1 MIRLALTMSTWL
13 MAGGAALVH
22 SACAE
27 RTLDDEVEQLC
38 RDGCERT
45 MRCDVIF
52 DDKTLEQCVQDC
64 IPPTKKGREK
74 CEERFELSVCISQ
87 LTCKESEEYE
97 DVISHLDGKREFE
110 INYPCAEENVR
121 YIEECLDSWESEPLE

>member
-13 MAGGAALVH
+13 MAGGAALVL

-27 RTLDDEVEQLC
+27 RTLDDEVEQFC

-45 MRCDVIF
+45 MRCDAIF

-64 IPPTKKGREK
+64 IPPTKKGRDK
-74 CEERFELSVCISQ
+74 CEALFDLSVCGSQ
-87 LTCKESEEYE
+87 LTCDESAEYE
-97 DVISHLDGKREFE
+97 DVLEHADGEREYQLD
-110 INYPCAEENVR
+110 YPCAAENVR
-121 YIEECLDSWESEPLE
+121 YIEECLKD